1 MRAADILQ
9 AASGR
14 WPEILV
20 AVGGISADQL
30 CRREGPCPHCSA
42 GDPGST
48 RFRWDCDDGDGEW
61 FCSHCGGR
69 DGRGGGGNGLDLL
82 SRLLGYGWGPGAL
95 RPTLAAVQD
104 RFFGRGTPLSPNGL
118 PRSAPR
124 PRPPTGRQAFDLL
137 DAAGQLAEDEGY
149 VAQRGRGYQSRWL
162 RWSAEAN
169 PDEVQAAILQSE
181 TEAGVWGVEEAVAEE
196 EAATPGPEPAPAAA
210 ATLEAAISRSKPQKI
225 EAGELLDLLRLR
237 AQGGQIRYN
246 TFSQEIEVNGQ
257 VFEGA
262 ERFYLMLAEQGYK
275 VGKELALD
283 CLIQVAHENI
293 YDPVVLY
300 LEHVAATVERGCID
314 ILSTSYLR
322 PEDAGHN
329 GPTLYDVMLKC
340 TLIGAVRRAFEPG
353 CKHDTACVLM
363 GDQGAR
369 KSSFWS
375 ALGGAFFSDSLGDI
389 SSKDDV
395 MILHRSWIMEWAELD
410 HVMGRRHAGQIK
422 SFLSQSTDLYRK
434 PYAKATGAFARR
446 GVIVGSTNRSSGFLQ
461 DETGNR
467 RFWVIPTTKTE
478 ADPIDTRTLLADR
491 DAIWSAAVHAYRN
504 GEPSYLPAN
513 LAQQVAQENECYQVD
528 NPWRVP
534 IEIWLRNPAN
544 NLQPIT
550 SELLLTDAVQRP
562 VDRQSRADQMQ
573 VGSIMRALG
582 YQKRRQTVDG
592 VLKWI
597 FFQP

>member
-1 MRAADILQ
+1 MVRLTP
-9 AASGR
+9 SGR
-14 WPEILV
+14 
-20 AVGGISADQL
+20 AN
-30 CRREGPCPHCSA
+30 PCPICGRHE
-42 GDPGST
+42 
-48 RFRWDCDDGDGEW
+48 DGDCRTSETKVLCWHGTTHGPPDGLKPGQILDGGWAYTGETD
-61 FCSHCGGR
+61 CGG
-69 DGRGGGGNGLDLL
+69 
-82 SRLLGYGWGPGAL
+82 W
-95 RPTLAAVQD
+95 AV
-104 RFFGRGTPLSPNGL
+104 FVAHEGSPRSGQSSPRSVSGS
-118 PRSAPR
+118 PRSAA
-124 PRPPTGRQAFDLL
+124 PTGRQAFQLL
-137 DAAGQLAEDEGY
+137 EAAGQLAEEEAY
-149 VAQRGRGYQSRWL
+149 VAQRGKGYQNRWL
-162 RWSAEAN
+162 RWSAEAS
-169 PDEVQAAILQSE
+169 PDEVQAVMLQAE
-181 TEAGVWGVEEAVAEE
+181 TEAGVWG
-196 EAATPGPEPAPAAA
+196 AAA
-210 ATLEAAISRSKPQKI
+210 AVEEVEEVKASAPPTAAVAAEAAISRSKPQKL
-225 EAGELLDLLRLR
+225 EAGELLDLLRGR

-246 TFSQEIEVNGQ
+246 TFSQEIEINGQ

-283 CLIQVAHENI
+283 CLVQVAHENI

-314 ILSTSYLR
+314 VLSTTYLR
-322 PEDAGHN
+322 PEDRGHE
-329 GPTLYDVMLKC
+329 GPTLYDAMLRC

-395 MILHRSWIMEWAELD
+395 MVLHRSWIMEWAELD

-434 PYAKATGAFARR
+434 PYAKAPGAFPRR

-478 ADPIDTRTLLADR
+478 ADPIDTPSLLADR

-504 GEPSYLPAN
+504 GDPSYLPTN
-513 LAQQVAQENECYQVD
+513 LAQAVAQENECYQVE

-534 IEIWLRNPAN
+534 IETWLQSPAN

-550 SELLLTDAVQRP
+550 SELLLNQAVQRP
-562 VDRQSRADQMQ
+562 VERQSRADQMQ
-573 VGSIMRALG
+573 VGSIMRELG
-582 YQKRRQTVDG
+582 YQKRRQSVDG
-592 VLKWI
+592 VLKWV

>member
-1 MRAADILQ
+1 VVKLTP
-9 AASGR
+9 SGR
-14 WPEILV
+14 
-20 AVGGISADQL
+20 AN
-30 CRREGPCPHCSA
+30 PCPICGRHE
-42 GDPGST
+42 
-48 RFRWDCDDGDGEW
+48 DGDCRTSETKILCWHGTTHGPPDGLRPGQVLDGGWAYTGETD
-61 FCSHCGGR
+61 CGGWAVFVAHE
-69 DGRGGGGNGLDLL
+69 GR
-82 SRLLGYGWGPGAL
+82 S
-95 RPTLAAVQD
+95 
-104 RFFGRGTPLSPNGL
+104 SPRSVSSS
-118 PRSAPR
+118 PRSAA
-124 PRPPTGRQAFDLL
+124 PTGRQAFQLL
-137 DAAGQLAEDEGY
+137 EAAGQLAEEEAY
-149 VAQRGRGYQSRWL
+149 VAQRGKGYQNRWL
-162 RWSAEAN
+162 RWSAEAS
-169 PDEVQAAILQSE
+169 PDEVQAVMLQAE
-181 TEAGVWGVEEAVAEE
+181 TEAGVWGAAAAVEEVEE
-196 EAATPGPEPAPAAA
+196 VKASAPPAAA
-210 ATLEAAISRSKPQKI
+210 VAAESAISRSKPQKL
-225 EAGELLDLLRLR
+225 EAGELLDLLRAR

-246 TFSQEIEVNGQ
+246 TFSQEIEINGQ

-283 CLIQVAHENI
+283 CLVQVAHENI

-314 ILSTSYLR
+314 ILSTAYLR
-322 PEDAGHN
+322 PEDKGHK
-329 GPTLYDVMLKC
+329 GPTLYDAMLRC

-375 ALGGAFFSDSLGDI
+375 TLGGAFFSDSLGDI

-395 MILHRSWIMEWAELD
+395 MVLHRSWIMEWAELD

-434 PYAKATGAFARR
+434 PYAKAPGAFPRR

-504 GEPSYLPAN
+504 GEPSYLPTN
-513 LAQQVAQENECYQVD
+513 LAQAVAQENECYQVE

-534 IEIWLRNPAN
+534 IETWLQSPAN

-550 SELLLTDAVQRP
+550 SELLLNQAVQRP
-562 VDRQSRADQMQ
+562 VERQSRADQMQ
-573 VGSIMRALG
+573 VGSIMRELG
-582 YQKRRQTVDG
+582 YQKRRQSVDG
-592 VLKWI
+592 VLKWV